1 MASPREGSESL
12 NEMLDPH
19 REEEREAAAME
30 LSGRLAQKG
39 VEVGSDE
46 DPGQLADLLSAV
58 EEFER
63 GRMVGAGPRH
73 LVEKIAVGHLFD
85 ENDGNV
91 LLRQRQRKAQ
101 AHWACADHRDRI
113 TACHGT
119 HSRGGRA
126 ATWRVRAP

>member
-1 MASPREGSESL
+1 MASPHEGSESL

-39 VEVGSDE
+39 VDVGSDE

-63 GRMVGAGPRH
+63 AVEAAGGDLMVNSPSSLDPEEDRFVIPSRRADEPISRYRERIISAGKS
-73 LVEKIAVGHLFD
+73 LGSAEI
-85 ENDGNV
+85 
-91 LLRQRQRKAQ
+91 
-101 AHWACADHRDRI
+101 
-113 TACHGT
+113 
-119 HSRGGRA
+119 
-126 ATWRVRAP
+126 

>member
-63 GRMVGAGPRH
+63 AVEAAGGDLMVNSPDSLDPQDERFVLPSRRADEPIGRYRERILGAAKTLTG
-73 LVEKIAVGHLFD
+73 F
-85 ENDGNV
+85 
-91 LLRQRQRKAQ
+91 
-101 AHWACADHRDRI
+101 
-113 TACHGT
+113 
-119 HSRGGRA
+119 
-126 ATWRVRAP
+126 